1 MVAAAVVAAALVAA
15 AVVAATAATAAAMY
29 VWELT
34 RKQRKFGRREGLK
47 AAAHSKRIRPERK
60 GGTLPSTPA

>member
-15 AVVAATAATAAAMY
+15 AVVAAAAAMY